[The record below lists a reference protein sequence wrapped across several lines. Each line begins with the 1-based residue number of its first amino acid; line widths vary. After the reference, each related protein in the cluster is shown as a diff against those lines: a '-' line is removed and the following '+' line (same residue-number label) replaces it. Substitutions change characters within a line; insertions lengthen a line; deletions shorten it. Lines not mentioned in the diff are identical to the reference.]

1 MGWVFAG
8 MSNWYVTFIRTTV
21 FHRNSAEGKWHQI
34 LRITLAVDTSFLLLS
49 SPFIQNS
56 INVANY
62 WLWMTV
68 SGREQNIHECS
79 VAAFYTRMC
88 PAEYCCFLELQ
99 PLSLHQCFWMFHA
112 RLFVNSSTGGCLWEA
127 PSVFRG
133 NTSSA
138 SSLWLPPHPD
148 SKENKPGLHHSDCTP
163 ARFFAGREG
172 ERCCSGPW
180 WLQICWAGRACV
192 VFLSFYS
199 IWIWMTGGEAHS
211 SVHCKSHYLLLQRPP
226 TPPPLP
232 PFTLPAGPLAP
243 ADETT
248 DGNTCGDWTYFM

>member
-21 FHRNSAEGKWHQI
+21 LHRNSAEGKWHQI

-163 ARFFAGREG
+163 ARFFAGGRG
-172 ERCCSGPW
+172 NGAALGLDGCKFVG
-180 WLQICWAGRACV
+180 LAGRV
-192 VFLSFYS
+192 WFFFLFIVFEFEWLEGRHTLLFTVNLTTSY
-199 IWIWMTGGEAHS
+199 
-211 SVHCKSHYLLLQRPP
+211 CK
-226 TPPPLP
+226 PPPSPP